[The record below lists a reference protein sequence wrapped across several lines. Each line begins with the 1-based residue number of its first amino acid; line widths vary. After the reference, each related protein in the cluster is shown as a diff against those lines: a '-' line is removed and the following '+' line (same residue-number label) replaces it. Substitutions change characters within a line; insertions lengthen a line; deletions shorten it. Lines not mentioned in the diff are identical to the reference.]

1 MIKAT
6 DTIIVRN
13 SANGTAIQTPTTSN
27 NCGSISNATDIKT
40 NVLNV
45 EITADTFPFDS
56 AVKVADANI
65 LNPQNKKLI
74 GKIRKPCRDI
84 L

>member
-40 NVLNV
+40 NVRNV
-45 EITADTFPFDS
+45 EITADT
-56 AVKVADANI
+56 
-65 LNPQNKKLI
+65 LQCLI
-74 GKIRKPCRDI
+74 FIVNFI
-84 L
+84 EIFF